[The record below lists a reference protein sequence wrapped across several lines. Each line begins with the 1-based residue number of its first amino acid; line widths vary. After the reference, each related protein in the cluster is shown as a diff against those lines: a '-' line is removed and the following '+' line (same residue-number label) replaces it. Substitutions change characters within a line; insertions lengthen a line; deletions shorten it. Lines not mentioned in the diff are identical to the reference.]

1 MRRGRPR
8 EKEVRRRVIIEEWRK
23 RRKSKKKRGGGSS
36 MERGRGFTLTNSSR
50 RELLLGAKRLGW
62 R

>member
-1 MRRGRPR
+1 M
-8 EKEVRRRVIIEEWRK
+8 EWRK
-23 RRKSKKKRGGGSS
+23 RRSSMKKRDSERKREGASPLRLLLIGSS
-36 MERGRGFTLTNSSR
+36 GERGRGFTLTNSSR